1 MAKQF
6 KFPLEKVLDYK
17 RKIENLRAEELGNS
31 KNKKKKEEE
40 NLESIER
47 IKNDVLNGKNSRGKM
62 TLNQLNISTDYL
74 HQLNEQIEKG
84 ENRVTEAETEV
95 EENLDHLTEA
105 SKDKKAVEKL
115 RERKLSEHKILAKRS
130 ERKQTDEIA
139 NRNNQN
145 KRENKS

>member
-6 KFPLEKVLDYK
+6 QFPLEKVLDYK
-17 RKIENLRAEELGNS
+17 RKIEDLKAEELGHS

-40 NLESIER
+40 NLENIER
-47 IKNDVLNGKNSRGKM
+47 IKKDVLIGDNSREKM

-84 ENRVTEAETEV
+84 ENRVTEAETEIK
-95 EENLDHLTEA
+95 ENLNHLTEA

-115 RERKLSEHKILAKRS
+115 RERKLSEHKILEKRS